1 MLNLIRVGWGD
12 RQPRISARIRVAVKT
27 AMREIGIVHS
37 TDGTTVV
44 DEKGESS

>member
-1 MLNLIRVGWGD
+1 LGRS
-12 RQPRISARIRVAVKT
+12 PAEISARIRVAVKT

-37 TDGTTVV
+37 TDGTIVV